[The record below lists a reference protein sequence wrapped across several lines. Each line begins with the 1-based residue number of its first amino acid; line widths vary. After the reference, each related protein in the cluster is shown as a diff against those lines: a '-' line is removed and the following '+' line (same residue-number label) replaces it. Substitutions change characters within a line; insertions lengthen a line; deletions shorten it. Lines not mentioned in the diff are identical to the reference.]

1 MRYALLLT
9 PLLPLALAA
18 CLTGGRL
25 DHAATGG
32 ITLPALPMP
41 GRDWRITEIAPDGS
55 ARSVRYATTLD
66 VPQIHMNP
74 DGRWSVG
81 TLGVFTLA
89 GPAPR
94 SHIFSIEPVTD

>member
-32 ITLPALPMP
+32 ITPPAVSMP
-41 GRDWRITEIAPDGS
+41 GREWRLTAIADTGDVVS
-55 ARSVRYATTLD
+55 STVVRAID
-66 VPQIHMNP
+66 EPQIHTHG
-74 DGRWSVG
+74 DGRWSVSV
-81 TLGVFTLA
+81 LGVWPLT
-89 GPAPR
+89 
-94 SHIFSIEPVTD
+94 EPLPPGWVWIIQPVD

>member
-25 DHAATGG
+25 DHATGG
-32 ITLPALPMP
+32 ISLPAVPMP
-41 GRDWRITEIAPDGS
+41 GREWRITEIAPDGS

-66 VPQIHMNP
+66 VPQIHVHR

-81 TLGVFTLA
+81 VLGVWPLTEPLPL
-89 GPAPR
+89 GWVW
-94 SHIFSIEPVTD
+94 IIEPVTD